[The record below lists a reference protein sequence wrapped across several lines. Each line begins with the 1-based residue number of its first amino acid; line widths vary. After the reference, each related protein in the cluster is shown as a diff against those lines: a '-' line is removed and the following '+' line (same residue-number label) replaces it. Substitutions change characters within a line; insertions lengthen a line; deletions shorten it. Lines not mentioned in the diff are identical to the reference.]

1 METEYVVAPDR
12 SGRGQDRP
20 LDEADTR
27 IFSAFKINNLLILL
41 EWAICGTVSEKQAES
56 IG

>member
-27 IFSAFKINNLLILL
+27 IFSAL
-41 EWAICGTVSEKQAES
+41 
-56 IG
+56 